1 MPLIGNTL
9 KPLAKSFLILLGL
22 MAATDAAIHE
32 KVFRSGFSTLTI
44 SNEEIDGITKIVKS
58 LKEPGLLINGV
69 NETIKNKAKE
79 QKGVFLSML
88 LGTVGASLLGNL
100 LTSKGAI
107 ATSQG
112 QGTIRIGKGAI
123 RAGGIF

>member
-1 MPLIGNTL
+1 
-9 KPLAKSFLILLGL
+9 

-79 QKGVFLSML
+79 QKGVL
-88 LGTVGASLLGNL
+88 LKYV
-100 LTSKGAI
+100 
-107 ATSQG
+107 
-112 QGTIRIGKGAI
+112 IRYF
-123 RAGGIF
+123 RS

>member
-9 KPLAKSFLILLGL
+9 KPLAKSFLILLGI

-79 QKGVFLSML
+79 QKGVFLKY
-88 LGTVGASLLGNL
+88 V
-100 LTSKGAI
+100 
-107 ATSQG
+107 
-112 QGTIRIGKGAI
+112 IRYF
-123 RAGGIF
+123 RS